1 MNAHRQIA
9 LIAALMIAA
18 CAKKPEP
25 RLPIRVLTTPGI
37 GATGLVA
44 HLGSVFGPRS
54 GARIDVVPLEPAAIV
69 GQAKRGAADVVITD
83 DPATVAAL
91 GAAHL
96 VRISSTVGSDEYF
109 IVGPSRNPAH
119 LHRSDGAADAFL
131 KIFAR
136 HRAFCSLV
144 DVASIHDREQQI
156 WSAVKMKPE
165 KNRHYEKCKGNAAI
179 ALGKASRA
187 GAYVLVDR
195 ATFDRVNPPHM
206 AALVRGG
213 ALLANDVRVLLIE
226 RRGRSKDAEWFV
238 EWMMS
243 DRGLDAIDA
252 YRVDGHKVFYTQ
264 R

>member
-9 LIAALMIAA
+9 FIAAVMIAA

-37 GATGLVA
+37 AATGIVA
-44 HLGSVFGPRS
+44 QLGSAFGLQS
-54 GARIDVVPLEPAAIV
+54 GARIDVVPLDPAAVV
-69 GQAKRGAADVVITD
+69 GHAKRGTADVVITD
-83 DPATVAAL
+83 DPATIAAL

-96 VRISSTVGSDEYF
+96 VRISSTVASDEYF
-109 IVGPSRNPAH
+109 IAGPSRNPAH
-119 LHRSDGAADAFL
+119 LHRSDDAPKAFL

-136 HRAFCSLV
+136 RRAFCSLV
-144 DVASIHDREQQI
+144 DVASIHEREQQI
-156 WSAVKMKPE
+156 WSAAKLKPE
-165 KNRHYEKCKGNAAI
+165 KNPHYEKCRGNAATAI
-179 ALGKASRA
+179 EKASRA

-213 ALLANDVRVLLIE
+213 ALLANDLTVLLIE
-226 RRGRSKDAEWFV
+226 RRGRSKDADWFV

-243 DRGLDAIDA
+243 FRGIDAIDA
-252 YRVDGHKVFYTQ
+252 YRVDGHRVFYTQ